1 MSRLAPDEVV
11 SLFLALALLLGTARA
26 LGELARRWRQPA
38 VLGEILAGVLLGPTV
53 FGRLAPDLAARVLP
67 REGGAAVVLD
77 GIATLAVALFLLVAG
92 MEVDLQRVRRQSRVA
107 LTVSLAG
114 IAVPFALGFTIAWLA
129 PGLLGG
135 GASISPTLS
144 ALFFATA
151 LSISS
156 LPVIARTLMDLQLFR
171 TDLGMTIIAAA
182 IVQDIVGWIVFA
194 VILGLIGSHHG
205 LPIAAVVAM
214 TLGFAVF
221 ALTALRWF
229 VHRALRWVQAHA
241 SAPGGV
247 LGLALSLSLLGAAA
261 TEWIGV
267 HAIFGTFLVGVAIGD
282 STHLREQTRGTL
294 DQFISFIFAP
304 LFFAS
309 VGLKVDFVRELD
321 PFLVVLVLVVASA
334 GKLLGCGLGARLAGT
349 PANEAWAIGFGMNA
363 RGAMEIILGLLALQH
378 GVIGERLFVALVIMA
393 LVTSMLG
400 GPLMQ
405 RALRQPRPQRF
416 RDYIAPRAFV
426 RRLEADARD
435 DVLRELARA
444 LAPATPLATEVIAAA
459 VIEREELMPTG
470 LGRGL
475 AVPNARLPGLT
486 RPVIAVGV
494 SALGVDFDAA
504 DGQPAQI
511 IIMILVPEDDHGAQ
525 WAILADI
532 ARAFASDELR
542 ERVLEA
548 SSFTGLLA
556 ALNVGE
562 RQAGPTGGPRRGV
575 LLVGARATARAIAKK
590 LISLEQPVWLV
601 DRNPESCAA
610 AAREGLVVVHGDALR
625 DVVLF
630 QAHAADAAAVLAL
643 TPNVEVNAL
652 AAAFARAEFHLP
664 VACAFTGPGVRDV
677 HPAFLG
683 PVDIDLW
690 DGRVAQGQA
699 EWVQA
704 PITPEAPTLLAAVT
718 RAAGDSPALPVVL
731 ARDGVVHLLHAGLE
745 AQPGDVVHALVHRH
759 AAAERSLERLLL
771 DAPLLE
777 LDARASLEDLLPLAA
792 RELAPRL
799 GLAPDVVLER
809 LSAAARTTALGL
821 LAVTRATVPGTGQ
834 LALLLARG
842 RPGVVL
848 PAQSPHVVG
857 VLVVVAS
864 DDRRAELLRV
874 VSALAQL
881 VVATDDVERAWLAAP
896 TGAEL
901 REVLVHAA
909 AAVEG

>member
-53 FGRLAPDLAARVLP
+53 FGRLAPDLAARLLP

-77 GIATLAVALFLLVAG
+77 GIFTLAVALFLLVAG
-92 MEVDLQRVRRQSRVA
+92 MEVELQRVRRQGRVA

-114 IAVPFALGFTIAWLA
+114 IAVPFALGFAIAWAA
-129 PGLLGG
+129 PALLGG
-135 GASISPTLS
+135 GSNISPLLS

-182 IVQDIVGWIVFA
+182 IVQDLVGWIVFA
-194 VILGLIGSHHG
+194 VILGLIGSRHG
-205 LPIAAVVAM
+205 LPIAAVVGM

-282 STHLREQTRGTL
+282 SSHLREQTRRTL

-309 VGLKVDFVRELD
+309 VGLKVDFLGEFD
-321 PFLVVLVLVVASA
+321 PFLVLLVFVVASA

-349 PANEAWAIGFGMNA
+349 AANEAWAIGFGMNA

-378 GVIGERLFVALVIMA
+378 GVINERLFVALVVMA
-393 LVTSMLG
+393 LITSMLG

-426 RRLEADARD
+426 RRLEQDARD

-444 LAPATPLATEVIAAA
+444 LAPATQLPTETIAAA
-459 VIEREELMPTG
+459 VIAREELMPTG

-475 AVPNARLPGLT
+475 AVPNARLPGLGQ
-486 RPVIAVGV
+486 PVIAVGL
-494 SALGVDFDAA
+494 SPLGVDFDAA

-511 IIMILVPEDDHGAQ
+511 VIMILVPEDDHGAQ
-525 WAILADI
+525 WGILADI

-548 SSFTGLLA
+548 STFTELLA
-556 ALNVGE
+556 ALNVSE
-562 RQAGPTGGPRRGV
+562 RQGGPTGGPRRGV
-575 LLVGARATARAIAKK
+575 LLVGARATARSIAKK
-590 LISLEQPVWLV
+590 LVSLEQPVWLV

-630 QAHAADAAAVLAL
+630 QAHAADAASVLAL

-652 AAAFARAEFHLP
+652 AAAFARAEFHIP
-664 VACAFTGPGVRDV
+664 EACAFTGPGVRDV

-699 EWVQA
+699 EWLQA
-704 PITPEAPTLLAAVT
+704 PITPEAPTMLAALT
-718 RAAGDSPALPVVL
+718 RAAGDAPTLPVVL
-731 ARDGVVHLLHAGLE
+731 ARDGLVHIVHAGLE
-745 AQPGDVVHALVHRH
+745 AQPGDVIHALVHRH
-759 AAAERSLERLLL
+759 APAERPLERLLL
-771 DAPLLE
+771 GAAVLD
-777 LDARASLEDLLPLAA
+777 LDARASLDDLLRLGA

-799 GLAPDVVLER
+799 GLEPELVIER
-809 LSAAARTTALGL
+809 LAGTGRTTALGC
-821 LAVTRATVPGTGQ
+821 LAVTRAAVPGTGR
-834 LALLLARG
+834 LELLVARS
-842 RPGVVL
+842 RPGIVL
-848 PAQSPHVVG
+848 PTEQPHVVG
-857 VLVVVAS
+857 VFLVVAS
-864 DDRRAELLRV
+864 EDRRAELLAA
-874 VSALAQL
+874 VSELARL
-881 VVATDDVERAWLAAP
+881 IMTSDDLEPRILEAP
-896 TGAEL
+896 TSAEL
-901 REVLVHAA
+901 REALVHAA
-909 AAVEG
+909 AALEA